1 MTTVTGDWI
10 GLREAALILGV
21 HPATVRNW
29 SDQGRLPVY
38 RTSGGH
44 RRYRRSEV
52 ELWAQSSRQE
62 SRTSPQNSTQIAL
75 RQIRVRIAEGQLEA
89 EGWYQKLDE
98 AARAQYR
105 QSGAALGRGLLAHI
119 ASGEPASAEVQAL
132 GYEYAA
138 RARSQG
144 LSRVEAVQAFLFF
157 KNALVDGIMQ
167 VFADA
172 RVPSGEAWALLSQV
186 TAFMDEILVSLLG
199 AYRALNER

>member
-1 MTTVTGDWI
+1 MTTPAGDWI
-10 GLREAALILGV
+10 NLSEAALILGV

-29 SDQGRLPVY
+29 SDKGRLPVY

-44 RRYRRSEV
+44 RRYKRSEV
-52 ELWAQSSRQE
+52 ELWAQSARQE
-62 SRTSPQNSTQIAL
+62 SKASPQNSMQIAL

-89 EGWYQKLDE
+89 EGWYQKLE
-98 AARAQYR
+98 RLPSPVPAERARPLR
-105 QSGAALGRGLLAHI
+105 QLAI
-119 ASGEPASAEVQAL
+119 ASGEPALAEAQAL

-138 RARSQG
+138 RARSQD

-157 KNALVDGIMQ
+157 KNALVEGIMQ

-186 TAFMDEILVSLLG
+186 TAFTDEILVSLLG
-199 AYRALNER
+199 SYRALNEH